1 MKYQLDNKIFITH
14 LNYQSLTRKALF
26 TTVSLTALLMG
37 AQGTLAQQVRANG
50 ETIEASGTVDTGT
63 ATGSAGYGLYAVS
76 NGIITSSTP
85 LTVITGGNSTNAVH
99 AERGGQ
105 ITIAAGSTITANG
118 GGSSAGI
125 FAQGTGTGSIP
136 STVTATD
143 TVITSNGTYAV
154 AAREGGVVNLVG
166 GSVTNTTNNGLY
178 AWTAF
183 DMNPASTI
191 NATDVAVT
199 VTGAAGRVVYGAQA
213 NIRGNIHLNGGSVTT
228 TGTTGHGIG
237 TAGTDSVLTAEGTSV
252 TTSGA
257 SSIGAYTLGGNMTL
271 KDVTITTAGS
281 NAHGAVVQNSGQLD
295 VSGSSFAT
303 SGNGASAL
311 HAGTSI
317 PNTIDENTNT
327 ATIADSVLIS
337 QNGAGVSTNGTTLN
351 ASLTNS
357 SLSGNSALLQTIDGG
372 ALNLTADNSV
382 LTGAVITQSSSG
394 STTNLTLSN
403 DTLWNVTGNSNVTDL
418 VNAESTIN
426 IASPTGDQTLASS
439 YKTLSASGD
448 YTSNEGTL
456 KLNTHL
462 GDDNSATDK
471 LVIDGVVTGTTY
483 VVVNNTNGSGAQTL
497 EGIEL
502 ITTGGSDADAFVQDG
517 RIVAGSYD
525 YSLQQGNASGNNLNN
540 WYLTSE

>member
-1 MKYQLDNKIFITH
+1 MQYRPDNKIIRHH
-14 LNYQSLTRKALF
+14 LSYQPFTRKALY
-26 TTVSLTALLMG
+26 TTVSLAALLLS
-37 AQGTLAQQVRANG
+37 AQGTLAQRVLANG
-50 ETIEASGTVDTGT
+50 ETIEVSGTIDTGKT
-63 ATGSAGYGLYAVS
+63 AGFAGHGLYAVN

-85 LTVITGGNSTNAVH
+85 LTVIAGGSGANAVY

-118 GGSSAGI
+118 DGSSAGI
-125 FAQGTGTGSIP
+125 SAVGTGGISSAI
-136 STVTATD
+136 TATD
-143 TVITSNGTYAV
+143 TTVVIFGSYGVNATNGSII
-154 AAREGGVVNLVG
+154 NLIG
-166 GSVTNTTNNGLY
+166 GSVTSDKGHGLY
-178 AWTAF
+178 AWDAQATIY
-183 DMNPASTI
+183 ASDVNITI
-191 NATDVAVT
+191 NNDYDV
-199 VTGAAGRVVYGAQA
+199 GAQA
-213 NIRGNIHLNGGSVTT
+213 NRDGIIHLNGGSVTT
-228 TGTTGHGIG
+228 AGKNGYGLFTIG
-237 TAGTDSVLTAEGTSV
+237 DNSTLTADGTHI
-252 TTSGA
+252 TTSGEKA
-257 SSIGAYTLGGNMTL
+257 LGAYSSHGNITLT
-271 KDVTITTAGS
+271 DVTITTAGS
-281 NAHGAVVQNSGQLD
+281 NAHGAMVQSGGQLD
-295 VSGSSFAT
+295 VTGSSFAT

-382 LTGAVITQSSSG
+382 LTGAAITQTSSG

-403 DTLWNVTGNSNVTDL
+403 DTLWNVTGNSNVTNL

-462 GDDNSATDK
+462 GDDNSVTDK

-483 VVVNNTNGSGAQTL
+483 VVINNTNGSGAQTL

-502 ITTGGSDADAFVQDG
+502 ITTGGSGADAFVQDG